1 MNEEVLKLTKTKA
14 KMDEVSG
21 SEPRRSE
28 LRPSMRDED
37 PRERAKKRADAI
49 RNNRSGIDL
58 DDVDRFAIDHN
69 MIPDGWTYEWKR
81 HTIYGQEDPSYQVR
95 LAAGGWEPVP
105 ANRDA
110 RHLALM
116 PTGWKNPIIERDGM
130 ILMER
135 PLELTEE
142 ARDVELR
149 RARNQVRAKEAQLS
163 STPDGTMT
171 REHDRVRP
179 SIKKGYEP
187 IPVPKD

>member
-21 SEPRRSE
+21 SEPSRSE

-149 RARNQVRAKEAQLS
+149 RARGQVRAKEQQLA

-171 REHDRVRP
+171 REHERVRP

-187 IPVPKD
+187 MAVPKD